1 MLAVPELHQGNDHP
15 SRAHRRMAPSFPSE
29 ARTARPDGRMDSL
42 PGLVAGPMPPAGALA
57 LARLARSAAGR
68 PWGCASFR
76 GPQARLGLFALG
88 PRRVGP
94 GHLVERCPRGSG
106 WRRSGRQPP
115 TGPGSGSIK
124 SEKKISEKSSPLGRR
139 RRAPAAGA
147 QQQHAGQ
154 TSPRSGAP
162 GGGGAGGTGTFA
174 PGEAARGAPLG
185 RRGGPLLS
193 PLQLPVRRNED
204 CCCCW
209 ATCEGGGREAG
220 TPRRGLPKPFP
231 GRAGQRASP
240 TPRRE
245 RRKAGRLARGSESN
259 SPVPSCG
266 LTYLPE
272 RVSMARMAQ
281 FWSG

>member
-162 GGGGAGGTGTFA
+162 GGGGG
-174 PGEAARGAPLG
+174 RGHRHLRS
-185 RRGGPLLS
+185 RRGSTGS
-193 PLQLPVRRNED
+193 PVRQ
-204 CCCCW
+204 
-209 ATCEGGGREAG
+209 EGRPIALPPPTPRPAERGLLLLLGNLRGGREG
-220 TPRRGLPKPFP
+220 GRDPEKGL
-231 GRAGQRASP
+231 A
-240 TPRRE
+240 
-245 RRKAGRLARGSESN
+245 
-259 SPVPSCG
+259 
-266 LTYLPE
+266 
-272 RVSMARMAQ
+272 
-281 FWSG
+281 